1 MLNKYLVIQKDK
13 LDLMLAKQTQ
23 LQLKS
28 LEEQQRL
35 AQLQLHINSMD
46 KSRQMKS
53 AISLQNLSG
62 IKGILSGLSNQ
73 QSTRLK
79 DSQQDEQR
87 QQQAC
92 LKQMTFNKGIEG
104 IVKNRVSIKQNYAN
118 KQEEKVLDEMVSQA
132 YIRQLYK

>member
-35 AQLQLHINSMD
+35 AQLQLHIDSMD
-46 KSRQMKS
+46 KSMQMKS

-62 IKGILSGLSNQ
+62 MKGILSGLSNQ

-79 DSQQDEQR
+79 DSQQDELR

-92 LKQMTFNKGIEG
+92 LKQMTFTKGIEG
-104 IVKNRVSIKQNYAN
+104 IVKNRVSLKQDNVN
-118 KQEEKVLDEMVSQA
+118 KQEEKTLDEMVSQA
-132 YIRQLYK
+132 YVRQLYK

>member
-1 MLNKYLVIQKDK
+1 MLNKYLGIQKEK
-13 LDLMLAKQTQ
+13 LELMLAKQSK

-35 AQLQLHINSMD
+35 AQLQLHIDSMD
-46 KSRQMKS
+46 KSVQMKS

-62 IKGILSGLSNQ
+62 MKGILKGLSSQ

-92 LKQMTFNKGIEG
+92 LKQMTFTKGIEG
-104 IVKNRVSIKQNYAN
+104 ILQKRANLKQSYAVT
-118 KQEEKVLDEMVSQA
+118 QEDRVLDEMVSQA
-132 YIRQLYK
+132 YIRQIHK

>member
-13 LDLMLAKQTQ
+13 LDLMLAKQAQ

-35 AQLQLHINSMD
+35 AQLQLHIDSMD
-46 KSRQMKS
+46 KSMQMKS

-62 IKGILSGLSNQ
+62 MKGILSGLSNQ

-79 DSQQDEQR
+79 DSQQDELR

-92 LKQMTFNKGIEG
+92 LKQMTFTKGIEG
-104 IVKNRVSIKQNYAN
+104 IVKNRVSLKQDNVN
-118 KQEEKVLDEMVSQA
+118 KQEEKALDEMVSQA
-132 YIRQLYK
+132 YVRQLYK